1 MKLCINDLWR
11 SKIVKTLLTSLMNNY
26 TLRHEFFHE
35 SMTIFLKL
43 KMKQYYTR
51 GGEYKINVINDRE
64 AGAETLTTVISTYW
78 PIHLSQILNI

>member
-1 MKLCINDLWR
+1 
-11 SKIVKTLLTSLMNNY
+11 MNNY

-64 AGAETLTTVISTYW
+64 AGAETLTTVISTY
-78 PIHLSQILNI
+78 